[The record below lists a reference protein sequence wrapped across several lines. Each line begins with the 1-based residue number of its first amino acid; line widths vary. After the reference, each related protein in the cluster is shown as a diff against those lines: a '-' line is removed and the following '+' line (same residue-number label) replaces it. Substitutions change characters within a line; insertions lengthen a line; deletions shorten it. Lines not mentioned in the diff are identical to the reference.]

1 MLIPRRSSW
10 LRGLGLVCLSAAL
23 GGGASQA
30 EEASVEVPKE
40 YQVKAAF
47 LYNFANYVR
56 WPDSAMGAADSPF
69 IICVMGEDP
78 FREELDRVVAG
89 ENINGHAVALL
100 RIEEPEQAK
109 PCHLV
114 FVSTSKKRHQS
125 LILQAL
131 IKQPTLTVGE
141 SEDFVSQGGMIQFFS
156 LGNKIRFAV
165 SPQIAKE
172 AGLFIS
178 SQLLRVAEVK

>member
-1 MLIPRRSSW
+1 MLISHRSSW

-23 GGGASQA
+23 GGGTSQA
-30 EEASVEVPKE
+30 EEAVVEAPKE
-40 YQVKAAF
+40 YQVKAIF
-47 LYNFANYVR
+47 LYNFANYVF
-56 WPDSAMGAADSPF
+56 WPVEALGDPRQPF
-69 IICVMGEDP
+69 TICVMGEDP
-78 FREELDRVVAG
+78 FRKELDRVVAG

-109 PCHLV
+109 PCHIV
-114 FVSTSKKRHQS
+114 FVSTSKKRHQA

-141 SEDFVSQGGMIQFFS
+141 SEDFVHQGGMIQFFS
-156 LGNKIRFAV
+156 LGNKIRFSI

-172 AGLFIS
+172 AGLKIS
-178 SQLLRVAEVK
+178 AHLLRVAEVK